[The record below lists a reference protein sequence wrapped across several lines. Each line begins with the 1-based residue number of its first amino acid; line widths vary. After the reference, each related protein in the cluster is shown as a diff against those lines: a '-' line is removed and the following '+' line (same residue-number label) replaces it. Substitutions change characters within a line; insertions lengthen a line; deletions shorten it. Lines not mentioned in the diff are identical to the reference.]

1 MKKIRTI
8 ESAYKEI
15 HKRDPNSNL
24 SRSCLLKLVVTGEIA
39 SKKSGNRY
47 LVTLEDIDSYFDT

>member
-1 MKKIRTI
+1 MKKVRTI

-15 HKRDPNSNL
+15 HKRDPNSGL
-24 SRSCLLKLVVTGEIA
+24 SRSYLRKLVVSGEIP

-47 LVTLEDIDSYFDT
+47 LITLEDINDYFGL

>member
-15 HKRDPNSNL
+15 HKRDPKSNL
-24 SRSCLLKLVVTGEIA
+24 SRSFLRKLVITGEIP

-47 LVTLEDIDSYFDT
+47 LVTLEDIDDYFGF